1 MSSSTTV
8 RRVKERGGAGG
19 KITALKPHKTLT
31 PIPDK
36 ENPGSCNKTA
46 GKEKPRSV
54 SVTRVSSISQKPV
67 IRPIPMSQIDK
78 AVGTAKD
85 GETRVRWST
94 TSIPKGKNSKSNP
107 SDFSRFLSDY
117 RKDCLSTGSCS
128 GSTTSV
134 KTVERGSLGGTN
146 LVVSNGGKGMNGFK
160 ALERDQQNR
169 PSLAS
174 NSKENE
180 LKIVGGCKNVDSG
193 KDNRKYP
200 NGIGSVEQNRKMDSF
215 LKSSAKLSVMHSSG
229 VRVLDDC
236 REKINF
242 SSHSMAASD
251 EKDAD
256 GASGS
261 CKYNFY
267 LDSTSKVTT
276 EQIPNGKSKSDK
288 YSKEPVVEVAGD
300 GLGNVEKSRDIVC
313 LDSRPNLP
321 CEKASGVSKV
331 SEISKEKVADGGKG
345 VRVVNKYPS
354 KLHEKLAFL
363 EGKVK
368 RIASDIKRTKEMLD
382 MNNTDTSKMIL
393 SDIQDKISGIEKAM
407 VHVVNDDGSNLD
419 SSKTVESNI
428 RHCKILEKAETK
440 QVEQPKTLAK
450 GLNHEELEAR
460 LFPHHKL
467 IRNRTSLCTTSGS
480 SQNHI
485 PSLQDCFGESKPEN
499 GSLSPIDENP
509 IALEF
514 LASLNTNLSKV
525 STRDGRADVE
535 FSEIQEM
542 DGTATSQA
550 QNSTKFV
557 DQKHDLEIKLT
568 SDENLED
575 FDDQENRPE
584 DVILEETEDV
594 CLDQIHEIGCKASTG
609 GWFVSEGEAVL
620 LAHDDGSCSYYD
632 ITNSEEKAEYKPPA
646 GVSPNIWAD
655 CWLVRAPGADGCVG
669 RYVVAA
675 SAGNT
680 LESGFCSWDF
690 YTKEVQAF
698 HIEEGRTISSSRTV
712 LGPLPNN
719 SAYKRNALSTVLATE
734 NKQWWYKPCGPL
746 IVSIASSQK
755 AVKVYDIRD
764 GEQVLKWDVQRP
776 ILGMDYSSP
785 LQWRNRGKVV
795 ITETEHISLWDVN
808 SLNPQALLSVS
819 SSGRKISA
827 LHVNNTDAELGGG
840 VRQRVSSSEA
850 EGNDGVFCTAEG
862 INVLDFRLPSGVGLK
877 MSKLGVG
884 IQSVFS
890 RGDSIFLGC
899 TNVKSSAKESSCSRV
914 QQFSLRNGKLLN
926 TYALPDHNAHFHSSA
941 IMQVWG
947 NSSFVMGVCS
957 LGLFV
962 FDALKDDG
970 MQSIHYEKTQKVRDI
985 IGPDDLYS
993 PSFDYLSSRVLL
1005 ISKDRPALWRHLL

>member
-19 KITALKPHKTLT
+19 KIMALKPQKSLT

-36 ENPGSCNKTA
+36 ENVGSCKKTA

-54 SVTRVSSISQKPV
+54 SVTRVPSISQKPV
-67 IRPIPMSQIDK
+67 IRSIPMSQIDK
-78 AVGTAKD
+78 AVGPAKD
-85 GETRVRWST
+85 GDGRVRWST
-94 TSIPKGKNSKSNP
+94 TSLARGKNSKSNP
-107 SDFSRFLSDY
+107 SDFARFLSDF
-117 RKDCLSTGSCS
+117 RKDRLSTGSSS
-128 GSTTSV
+128 GSTRSV
-134 KTVERGSLGGTN
+134 NTVESGSVGGTN
-146 LVVSNGGKGMNGFK
+146 LVVSNGGKGLNGFRV
-160 ALERDQQNR
+160 LERYQQNK
-169 PSLAS
+169 PSLDS
-174 NSKENE
+174 NSKDNE
-180 LKIVGGCKNVDSG
+180 LKVVGGSRNVDSG
-193 KDNRKYP
+193 KENRKDP
-200 NGIGSVEQNRKMDSF
+200 NGSGAVEENRKKDSF
-215 LKSSAKLSVMHSSG
+215 LDSNAKLSVRHSSG
-229 VRVLDDC
+229 VRVLDDY
-236 REKINF
+236 REKINL
-242 SSHSMAASD
+242 SSQSMASD
-251 EKDAD
+251 EKDANS
-256 GASGS
+256 ASGS
-261 CKYNFY
+261 SKYNCY
-267 LDSTSKVTT
+267 LDSSSKVTS
-276 EQIPNGKSKSDK
+276 EQIPNGKSNSDK
-288 YSKEPVVEVAGD
+288 YSKGPVEIAAD
-300 GLGNVEKSRDIVC
+300 GFGNVEKSRDMAC
-313 LDSRPNLP
+313 LGSRPNQP

-331 SEISKEKVADGGKG
+331 SEISKEKIANEGKG
-345 VRVVNKYPS
+345 VRAVNKYPS
-354 KLHEKLAFL
+354 KLHQKLAFL

-382 MNNTDTSKMIL
+382 MNNTDASKMIL

-407 VHVVNDDGSNLD
+407 VHVVNDDGSSLD
-419 SSKTVESNI
+419 SSKTVEGNI
-428 RHCKILEKAETK
+428 PHCKIVEKTETK
-440 QVEQPKTLAK
+440 QVEQPKSLAK

-467 IRNRTSLCTTSGS
+467 LRNRTSVCTASGS
-480 SQNHI
+480 SQNHV
-485 PSLQDCFGESKPEN
+485 PSLRDSVGESKPEN

-514 LASLNTNLSKV
+514 LASLNTNQSKV
-525 STRDGRADVE
+525 GTRDEHADLE

-542 DGTATSQA
+542 DGTATSAA
-550 QNSTKFV
+550 QNNTKFV
-557 DQKHDLEIKLT
+557 DGKHDLEINC
-568 SDENLED
+568 DENLED
-575 FDDQENRPE
+575 FDDQENRPT
-584 DVILEETEDV
+584 DVIHEDTEDA
-594 CLDQIHEIGCKASTG
+594 CLDQLHEIGCKASTG

-632 ITNSEEKAEYKPPA
+632 ITNSEEKAEYMPPA
-646 GVSPNIWAD
+646 GVSPNIWGD
-655 CWLVRAPGADGCVG
+655 CWLVRAPGADGCSG

-690 YTKEVQAF
+690 YTKDVRAF
-698 HIEEGRTISSSRTV
+698 HIEDGKTISSSRTV

-719 SAYKRNALSTVLATE
+719 SAYRRNALSTVSATE
-734 NKQWWYKPCGPL
+734 NQQWWYKPCGPL
-746 IVSIASSQK
+746 IVSTASSQK

-764 GEQVLKWDVQRP
+764 GELMMKWDVQRP
-776 ILGMDYSSP
+776 VLGMEYSSP

-795 ITETEHISLWDVN
+795 LTDTENISLWDVN

-819 SSGRKISA
+819 SSGQKISA

-877 MSKLGVG
+877 ISKLGVS

-899 TNVKSSAKESSCSRV
+899 TNTNCTTKESSCSQV
-914 QQFSLRNGKLLN
+914 QQFSVRNGKLLN
-926 TYALPDHNAHFHSSA
+926 TYALPDLNAHFHSSA
-941 IMQVWG
+941 ILQVWG

-957 LGLFV
+957 LGLFI
-962 FDALKDDG
+962 FDALKDEG
-970 MQSIHYEKTQKVRDI
+970 MQSIRCENIQKVRDI